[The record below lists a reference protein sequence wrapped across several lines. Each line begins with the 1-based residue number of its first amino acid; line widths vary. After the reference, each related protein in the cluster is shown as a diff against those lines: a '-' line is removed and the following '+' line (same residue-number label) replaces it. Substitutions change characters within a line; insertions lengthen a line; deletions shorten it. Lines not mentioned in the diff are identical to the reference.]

1 MSAHIETR
9 RKLKDMSLVADFED
23 VLSRCMLS
31 DEDKAMLRM
40 HYIQQESLAFIG
52 DKLGYTERTMKAR
65 HKAALKKLADAL

>member
-31 DEDKAMLRM
+31 DEDKEMLRM